1 MTESATQY
9 LEKPLLTSPG
19 QPLRV
24 AVYSRIAHGIRTG
37 VLAAGT
43 ALPREIELGVA
54 LGVSR
59 TVVREALMLL
69 EEDGL
74 IATRRGVGRFVA
86 EAVPHVGL
94 EEFRPLDLVLAE
106 PDATITVDNVEL
118 SLQET
123 TDFVSSNIGLES
135 GSRMWFCEAVVSRD
149 GAPIAIVQEYLPADE
164 ERSTFGAAV
173 ASALPA
179 AAEEGSTVLLS
190 VLKRTGLTFSSG
202 TCSIAVSVAGPTRA
216 RQLGLGADDP
226 VLLLTQTADIDGK
239 PAYLA
244 KVAVSPSVGH
254 LTVRQSSGA

>member
-1 MTESATQY
+1 VTESATQY

-106 PDATITVDNVEL
+106 PDAAITVENVEL

-123 TDFVSSNIGLES
+123 TDFVSSHIALAP
-135 GSRMWFCEAVVSRD
+135 GSRMWFREAVVSRD
-149 GAPIAIVQEYLPADE
+149 GSPIAIVQEYLPADE

-173 ASALPA
+173 AGALPGA
-179 AAEEGSTVLLS
+179 ADEGSTVLLAI
-190 VLKRTGLTFSSG
+190 LKRTGLTFSSG

-216 RQLGLGADDP
+216 GQLGLGADDP